1 MSENKMEQLQEVVNL
16 VEKAQA
22 KGKFKLE
29 EVIKG
34 HGYPEDIVE
43 VYLNSDAAYKLSKV
57 SDALAST
64 AEPKLIA
71 ELEAEAEELKAAIL
85 KSKLVFHMRG
95 IDQAQIELLE
105 KQAKELN
112 KDNEDEDYWV
122 IDYFCAL
129 IASNVIK
136 VEDADGNVD
145 DSIFKIEDARNWRG
159 TLPAD
164 AWAALTE
171 AMQKLTLAT
180 GYFKGLTDAG
190 FLPKS

>member
-1 MSENKMEQLQEVVNL
+1 MSETTSEKLQEVVDL
-16 VEKAQA
+16 VDKAQA

-43 VYLNSDAAYKLSKV
+43 VYLNSDAAYKLSKI

-64 AEPKLIA
+64 VEPTAVAK
-71 ELEAEAEELKAAIL
+71 LEAEAETLKAEIL

-95 IDQAQIELLE
+95 IDQGQIELLE

-122 IDYFCAL
+122 LDYFCAL
-129 IASNVIK
+129 IASNVVK

-145 DSIFKIEDARNWRG
+145 DSVFKIEDARKWRAS
-159 TLPAD
+159 LPAD
-164 AWAALTE
+164 AWNVLTE
-171 AMQKLTLAT
+171 SMQKLTLAT